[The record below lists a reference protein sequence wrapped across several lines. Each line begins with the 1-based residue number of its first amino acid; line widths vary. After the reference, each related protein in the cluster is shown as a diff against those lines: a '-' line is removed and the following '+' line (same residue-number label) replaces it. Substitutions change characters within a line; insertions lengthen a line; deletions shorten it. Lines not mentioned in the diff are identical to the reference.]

1 MEGPRVQHT
10 LHREHG
16 LWFGGELCVAVEGF
30 HRKGALPVLGGPQ
43 TDGSGTAADRQLPG
57 QMRAVGHKQD

>member
-16 LWFGGELCVAVEGF
+16 LWFGGSCVLQWRVFTEKGHYPSWGV
-30 HRKGALPVLGGPQ
+30 HRQ
-43 TDGSGTAADRQLPG
+43 TAPERLQTASSPG
-57 QMRAVGHKQD
+57 RCGL